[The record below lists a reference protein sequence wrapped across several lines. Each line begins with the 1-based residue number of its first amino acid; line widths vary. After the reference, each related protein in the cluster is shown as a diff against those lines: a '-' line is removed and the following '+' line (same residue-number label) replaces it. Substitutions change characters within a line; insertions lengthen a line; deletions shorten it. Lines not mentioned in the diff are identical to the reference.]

1 MEEKELQDLIDKDE
15 IIYIN
20 WLNNYEQLF
29 ELTTKALIAYG
40 SKEKIMIAEQVIDIF
55 IHMLYRKNQIQKND
69 ISNLPAWV
77 AVAIAA
83 GYLHNLFYDGTLTS
97 LFKCRQEVSIL
108 AKELNVPVNGIA
120 AMFQMIE
127 GQLGDRTPVESCIP
141 QDASPSGLFAWA
153 CWFVTE
159 YKQDK
164 PLPNSTS
171 FK

>member
-1 MEEKELQDLIDKDE
+1 MEEKVLQKLIKEDLK
-15 IIYIN
+15 YIK
-20 WLNNYEQLF
+20 WIENYEQLYKLV
-29 ELTTKALIAYG
+29 EQSLLKYG
-40 SKEKIMIAEQVIDIF
+40 KEDKIKEAEEVLDVF
-55 IHMLYRKNQIQKND
+55 VHMLYRKNQIQKDD
-69 ISNLPAWV
+69 ITNLPGW
-77 AVAIAA
+77 VAIAISA
-83 GYLHNLFYDGTLTS
+83 GYLHNLFYNGSLTS
-97 LFKCRQEVSIL
+97 LFECREKISIL

-141 QDASPSGLFAWA
+141 QDSSPSGLFAWA

-159 YKQDK
+159 YKKNK